1 MKTIIGIRWYPRKVE
16 TFHQSQHSIKH
27 KNVIIYPDGVEFPHR
42 TDYPVKM
49 LGEHVGCFK
58 HYYRVLE
65 DLCKTDS
72 EIVGSFSDD
81 VLYRNDWLSTAHQ
94 MFKKNPYI
102 GYLACYTPKGI
113 ASGWE
118 NRKGWNELKGGW
130 ATSWGGGYLMRKEVA
145 LKVLKHPYI
154 LNHRDN
160 YKKNQ
165 QIDHA
170 IPEAMHQMGYQQFAN
185 NPSLMKHIG
194 KFSTIGHFHRK
205 MDDALN
211 WGK

>member
-81 VLYRNDWLSTAHQ
+81 VLYRNDWLSSS
-94 MFKKNPYI
+94 PD
-102 GYLACYTPKGI
+102 
-113 ASGWE
+113 
-118 NRKGWNELKGGW
+118 
-130 ATSWGGGYLMRKEVA
+130 V
-145 LKVLKHPYI
+145 
-154 LNHRDN
+154 
-160 YKKNQ
+160 
-165 QIDHA
+165 
-170 IPEAMHQMGYQQFAN
+170 
-185 NPSLMKHIG
+185 
-194 KFSTIGHFHRK
+194 
-205 MDDALN
+205 
-211 WGK
+211 

>member
-1 MKTIIGIRWYPRKVE
+1 MWYPRKVE
-16 TFHQSQHSIKH
+16 TFHRSQSSIKYN
-27 KNVIIYPDGVEFPHR
+27 NVIVYPDGVDFPHR
-42 TDYPVKM
+42 TDFQVKM
-49 LGEHVGCFK
+49 LGEHAGCFK

-72 EIVGSFSDD
+72 EIVGVFSDD
-81 VLYRNDWLSTAHQ
+81 VIYRDNWLSTAHQ
-94 MFKKNPYI
+94 MFRKNPYI
-102 GYLACYTPKGI
+102 GYLACFTPKGI
-113 ASGWE
+113 ANGWQ
-118 NRKGWNELKGGW
+118 NRSGWNELKGGW
-130 ATSWGGGYLMRKEVA
+130 ATSWGGAYLMRKEVA

-160 YKKNQ
+160 YEKNQ

-170 IPEAMHQMGYQQFAN
+170 IPEVMHRMGYLQFAH

-194 KFSTIGHFHRK
+194 MFSTIGHKHRK
-205 MDDALN
+205 IDEALN